1 MFSFEMQRNDL
12 EMLTQDVV
20 LVCVIHIDKN
30 WFGSLP
36 FTMLEQKRELHE
48 YIIYL

>member
-20 LVCVIHIDKN
+20 LVCVIHIDKLLV
-30 WFGSLP
+30 W
-36 FTMLEQKRELHE
+36 
-48 YIIYL
+48 